1 MREIWNRLTGKQ
13 YFRPL
18 IIFMIILLFN
28 GIVSKG
34 EFFLH
39 FPLWMGTYTDVL
51 LIL

>member
-34 EFFLH
+34 EFFYTFHCGWALIR
-39 FPLWMGTYTDVL
+39 TYY
-51 LIL
+51 